1 MRHSARRARVQFSP
15 RKRSRADRDV
25 GIKSASRQLAPGVGA
40 AILLSVLLAEW
51 RKWWKT
57 SGQRELRELLADNWD
72 PFADEGFRREADD
85 QLAALARH
93 LHEGA
98 TLLDV
103 QVFLHDLRR
112 SRWPER
118 MGRKWTGRDRAVAK
132 KVVEWYRTVT
142 GE

>member
-1 MRHSARRARVQFSP
+1 M
-15 RKRSRADRDV
+15 
-25 GIKSASRQLAPGVGA
+25 
-40 AILLSVLLAEW
+40 LLAEW

-57 SGQRELRELLADNWD
+57 SGQRELRGLLADNWD
-72 PFADEGFRREADD
+72 TFADEGFRREVDD
-85 QLAALARH
+85 QLAILARR

-98 TLLDV
+98 NLVDV

-118 MGRKWTGRDRAVAK
+118 MGRKWAGRDRAVAK
-132 KVVEWYRTVT
+132 KVVEWYRTAT